1 MYDHLAKSSTPWL
14 PADYR
19 NNPVPVTVLPHN
31 EPDHLRDDVPPSLR
45 SDMPRALGN
54 NDAWQEYY
62 LGPGSNGGPTLAGIR
77 MSADLA
83 MRVAVVFACRR
94 VIAEDVA
101 KVPAHLMRRVFEN
114 GRQRTS
120 KATDHPLYDLLT
132 RAPNDWMTRQ
142 ELTEYMVGTAAIHGA
157 AYAWLVRD
165 QKGNVEEILPLLPGT
180 CTRRQEP
187 DWEITYQISGYAAA
201 FGPVALSDIW
211 CLNGPMA
218 DPVSGWNMAILAR
231 EAMALAS
238 AIEQSQARYHK
249 NDLRP
254 SGVLSSKAAISPVQR
269 QAVRDAWMAAYGPGG
284 TGGIAV
290 LDAEFDFKAITQS
303 ASDSQVI
310 ENRKFQIEEI
320 CRFMRVHPW
329 AVMVPSTNQAYGNLE
344 QTGLAHI
351 SHTVLPWALRYEL
364 TSGRDIIGR
373 KDREHYLKLNID
385 AIARASLLDRMN
397 AHEKSVKIYRTP
409 NEIRGDE
416 DLDPIDDPAMDRV
429 QLLANNTGLAP
440 KPAVPAIRPP
450 AGSSE
455 VDESTLSKI
464 ANALGE
470 STNEETS
477 A

>member
-14 PADYR
+14 PPDYR
-19 NNPVPVTVLPHN
+19 NNPVPITVLPHN

-45 SDMPRALGN
+45 SDMPRVLGN
-54 NDAWQEYY
+54 NDAWQEFY
-62 LGPGSNGGPTLAGIR
+62 LGPGGNGGPTLAGVR

-83 MRVAVVFACRR
+83 MRVAVFFACKR
-94 VIAEDVA
+94 VISEDVG
-101 KVPAHLMRRVFEN
+101 KLPGHLMRRVLK
-114 GRQRTS
+114 GDRQRTTM
-120 KATDHPLYDLLT
+120 ATDHALFDLLT
-132 RAPNDWMTRQ
+132 SAPNDWMTSQ
-142 ELTEYMVGTAAIHGA
+142 ELAEYMVGTAAIHGA

-165 QKGNVEEILPLLPGT
+165 QQGNVEEILPLLPGS

-201 FGPVALSDIW
+201 FGPVSQRDIW

-218 DPVSGWNMAILAR
+218 DSVSGWNMSGLAR
-231 EAMALAS
+231 EALALAA
-238 AIEQSQARYHK
+238 AIEQSQSRYHK

-254 SGVLSSKAAISPVQR
+254 SGVLSSKGALAKNQR
-269 QAVRDAWMAAYGPGG
+269 DEVRSAWLAAYGPGG

-329 AVMVPSTNQAYGNLE
+329 AVMVPSANQSYGSLE

-351 SHTVLPWALRYEL
+351 SHTILPWARRYEL
-364 TSGRDIIGR
+364 TVKRDIIGR
-373 KDREHYLKLNID
+373 KDREHFFKLNVD
-385 AIARASLLDRMN
+385 AIARATLGDRMT
-397 AHEKSVKIYRTP
+397 AYEKAVKIFMSP
-409 NEIRGDE
+409 NEIRDKE
-416 DLDPIDDPAMDRV
+416 DMDPIDDPAMDRV
-429 QLLANNTGLAP
+429 QLQANNTGLTP
-440 KPAVPAIRPP
+440 RQTPPAIRPP

-470 STNEETS
+470 STTEETS